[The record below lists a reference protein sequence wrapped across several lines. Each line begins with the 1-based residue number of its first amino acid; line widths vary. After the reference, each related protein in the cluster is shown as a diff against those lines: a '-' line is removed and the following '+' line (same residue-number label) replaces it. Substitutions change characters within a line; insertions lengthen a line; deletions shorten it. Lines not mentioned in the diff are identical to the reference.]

1 VLVFLVREGK
11 KGTGVAGAIPRSPS
25 PPRSYPHCALSSLST
40 PPEEP
45 GPRDDGGELHY
56 RLLRRVGFRDPRV
69 LDLEHVIWLVIKLC
83 WLMPIGVG
91 VLVFAGDPDSARVPR
106 ARREGRDR
114 RCGFHPTLAVTS
126 ALLPPLRTVV
136 AVHSARRTRPTRRRR
151 GAPPPPPPPGK
162 LQRSPSARSRLCRL
176 VGD

>member
-1 VLVFLVREGK
+1 MQSVRE
-11 KGTGVAGAIPRSPS
+11 
-25 PPRSYPHCALSSLST
+25 SSHN
-40 PPEEP
+40 PEEP

-69 LDLEHVIWLVIKLC
+69 LDLDHVIWLVIKLC

-106 ARREGRDR
+106 ARREERDR
-114 RCGFHPTLAVTS
+114 RCGCHPTLTVTS

-151 GAPPPPPPPGK
+151 GAPPRPPPPGK
-162 LQRSPSARSRLCRL
+162 LQRSPSARSKLCRL